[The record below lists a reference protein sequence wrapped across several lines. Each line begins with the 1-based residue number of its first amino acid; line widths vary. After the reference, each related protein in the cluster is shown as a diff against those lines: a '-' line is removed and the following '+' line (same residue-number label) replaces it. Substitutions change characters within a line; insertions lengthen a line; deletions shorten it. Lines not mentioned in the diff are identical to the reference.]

1 MISLTAC
8 QYSVLQV
15 KVSFLAILISYQ
27 ISLALSVLETREV
40 PVITGTPCI
49 APSSGL
55 EGEQGG
61 TDCADWAGRG
71 RPNSWTAWLGLP
83 GLSGGQQQQQQQ
95 QQQQHQL
102 LLRQL
107 SDISQ
112 TYIFILT
119 TYDGAGW
126 CSLIFHY
133 LPLWRSAL
141 SPLVSVSL
149 TLN

>member
-95 QQQQHQL
+95 QQQLL
-102 LLRQL
+102 LLRQQL
-107 SDISQ
+107 YMIASMCTGEIH
-112 TYIFILT
+112 IFSLRKSNLT
-119 TYDGAGW
+119 GAPGRQEGEPEL
-126 CSLIFHY
+126 SLISHY
-133 LPLWRSAL
+133 LDI
-141 SPLVSVSL
+141 
-149 TLN
+149 